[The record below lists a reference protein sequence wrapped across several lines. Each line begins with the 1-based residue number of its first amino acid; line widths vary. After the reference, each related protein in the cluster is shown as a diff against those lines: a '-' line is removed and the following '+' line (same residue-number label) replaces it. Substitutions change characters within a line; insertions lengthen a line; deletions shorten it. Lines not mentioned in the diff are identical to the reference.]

1 MTGFVEL
8 DVRPILRAGGE
19 PFAKIMETVKSLPR
33 GQGLRL
39 FASFKPTPLLQVLG
53 SQGFTHQAR
62 EIGGGDWQV
71 DFTPGTTAATGATQ
85 AAATGPATAGDWP
98 EPAQELDNRLLD
110 PPEPMVRILAATE
123 AMASGEVL
131 AALLCREP
139 VFLFQELAKR
149 GHAWRGAFEPD
160 GKTYRVLI
168 RIGGTPDAAA

>member
-19 PFAKIMETVKSLPR
+19 PFGKIMETVKNLPQ

-39 FASFKPTPLLQVLG
+39 IASFKPTPLLQVLG

-71 DFTPGTTAATGATQ
+71 DFTPGSAAGKAPQ
-85 AAATGPATAGDWP
+85 AAPARPATEGNWP
-98 EPAQELDNRLLD
+98 APIQELDNRLLD
-110 PPEPMVRILAATE
+110 PPEPMVRVLAATE
-123 AMASGEVL
+123 SMAPGEVL

-139 VFLFQELAKR
+139 VFLFKELAKR

-160 GKTYRVLI
+160 GRTYRLLV
-168 RIGGTPDAAA
+168 RIGGTPGEAA